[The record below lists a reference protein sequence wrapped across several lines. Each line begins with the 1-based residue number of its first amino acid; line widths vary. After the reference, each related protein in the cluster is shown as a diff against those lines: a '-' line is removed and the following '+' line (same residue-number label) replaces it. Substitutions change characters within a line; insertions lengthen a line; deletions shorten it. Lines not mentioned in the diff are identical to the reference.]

1 MEKERIEIRDT
12 ALLVHIK
19 HTKPIEMNEFVSSLS
34 ALNGL
39 YSSYVRKNG
48 GSKEFSQSK
57 LYVEKIEKGSIDI
70 YLCDLVAATIIPF
83 LENANVIME
92 FAGYVK
98 KVYDYFMKGKG
109 EKPSLDVQECDNF
122 SDILNVVAADQGAT
136 MSIGAVNK
144 TNRGNVFNNC
154 TFNFGDSNSAQN
166 QIGREKEIIKSVEP
180 TNEIFSRVLMQIYQ
194 LRSDADSN
202 KGNKAII
209 DEIQRGKH
217 VPVVF
222 ESDILKGQ
230 ILFSDAN
237 PTRKA
242 FQVDVKVQTLNG
254 KIVAYKV
261 TALHDIIDLE
271 DSF

>member
-1 MEKERIEIRDT
+1 MENGYLEVRDT

-19 HTKPIEMNEFVSSLS
+19 HTKPIEMSEFVSSLS

-48 GSKEFSQSK
+48 GSKELSQSK
-57 LYVEKIEKGSIDI
+57 LSVEKIEKGSIDI

-83 LENANVIME
+83 LENANVILE
-92 FAGYVK
+92 FASYVK
-98 KVYDYFMKGKG
+98 NVYDYFMKGKG
-109 EKPSLDVQECDNF
+109 EKPSLDAQECDNF

-136 MSIGAVNK
+136 MSIGAVSK
-144 TNRGNVFNNC
+144 TNSGNVFHNC

-180 TNEIFSRVLMQIYQ
+180 TDEIFSRVLMQIYQ

-217 VPVVF
+217 IPVVF

-261 TALHDIIDLE
+261 TALHDIIDLD

>member
-1 MEKERIEIRDT
+1 MENGYLEVRDT

-34 ALNGL
+34 ALNSL

-48 GSKEFSQSK
+48 GSKELSQSK

-70 YLCDLVAATIIPF
+70 YLCELVAATIIPF
-83 LENANVIME
+83 LENANVILE

-98 KVYDYFMKGKG
+98 NVYDYFMKGKG
-109 EKPSLDVQECDNF
+109 EKPSLDAQECDNF

-136 MSIGAVNK
+136 MSIGAVSK
-144 TNRGNVFNNC
+144 TNSGNVFYNC
-154 TFNFGDSNSAQN
+154 TFNFRESNSAQN

-180 TNEIFSRVLMQIYQ
+180 SDEFFSRVLMQIYQ

-209 DEIQRGKH
+209 DEIQQGKH

-222 ESDILKGQ
+222 ENDILKGQ
-230 ILFSDAN
+230 VLYSDAN

-261 TALHDIIDLE
+261 MALHDIIDL
-271 DSF
+271 DD